1 MMTFQISLS
10 NTSWHGLEGGMRWR
24 QEKKETKWKKKSENF
39 KLRDIKENER
49 EKRINYLFTVLVMQK
64 MKNNK

>member
-1 MMTFQISLS
+1 MKT
-10 NTSWHGLEGGMRWR
+10 R
-24 QEKKETKWKKKSENF
+24 EKGNEMKKKSENF

>member
-1 MMTFQISLS
+1 
-10 NTSWHGLEGGMRWR
+10 MRWR